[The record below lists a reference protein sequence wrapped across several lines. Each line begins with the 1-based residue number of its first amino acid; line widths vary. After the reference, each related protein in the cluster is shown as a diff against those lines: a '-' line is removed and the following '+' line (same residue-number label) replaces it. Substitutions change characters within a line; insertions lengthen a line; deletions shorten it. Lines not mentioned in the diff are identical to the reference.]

1 MPSPSRDQIKPYN
14 PTKFDQMNRPIDPTI
29 LQNNPGRTIPAIFQA
44 IARPAPLLP
53 GESLHDFE
61 SIRAIIIDDL
71 KPQSGLEWL
80 WTMDL
85 IDISWDIVRYRSLR
99 QKVLETYREAAIES
113 VLQRLDLAG
122 ISNDFLQSARKY
134 TKQNAAQWRADP
146 QAAAQIERRLASNG
160 IDTETIN
167 LEVLVQSRELFLM
180 FDALIQSAQNRRA
193 MLLREINNRRSS
205 ARKS

>member
-1 MPSPSRDQIKPYN
+1 MTYH
-14 PTKFDQMNRPIDPTI
+14 PTNCDQMNGPIDPTI
-29 LQNNPGRTIPAIFQA
+29 LQNSPAPTVPAIFQA
-44 IARPAPLLP
+44 IVRPAPLLP
-53 GESLHDFE
+53 GENLHDFE
-61 SIRAIIIDDL
+61 SIRAIIIDDV

-80 WTMDL
+80 WTIDL

-99 QKVLETYREAAIES
+99 QKVLQTYREAAIES
-113 VLQRLDLAG
+113 VLQRLDLAN
-122 ISNDFLQSARKY
+122 ISNDFLQPARKY

-146 QAAAQIERRLASNG
+146 QAAAEIERRLASNG

-180 FDALIQSAQNRRA
+180 FEALIQSAQNRRA

-205 ARKS
+205 VRKS

>member
-1 MPSPSRDQIKPYN
+1 MTYH
-14 PTKFDQMNRPIDPTI
+14 PTNCDQMNGPIDPTI
-29 LQNNPGRTIPAIFQA
+29 LQNNPAPTMPAIFQA
-44 IARPAPLLP
+44 FSRPAPLLP
-53 GESLHDFE
+53 GENLHDFE
-61 SIRAIIIDDL
+61 SIRAIIINDIN
-71 KPQSGLEWL
+71 PQSGLEWL
-80 WTMDL
+80 WTIDL

-122 ISNDFLQSARKY
+122 VSNDFLQSARSY

-146 QAAAQIERRLASNG
+146 QAAAEIEMRLASNG

-180 FDALIQSAQNRRA
+180 FDALIQSAQSRRA

-205 ARKS
+205 AKKS